1 MKSNNYILNQ
11 LIISQNQINKN
22 KKYSNAYIKERA
34 YNSFNQSK
42 NHFNSFETLKN
53 EEHHLNDENKLFL
66 NLYAKT
72 KKLYPTKINETFKD
86 LITQYGENNYKIPD
100 LSDKKNLFNQNP
112 LLLVGNE
119 LEYFYRGINASNKLN
134 LKNKNDK
141 KKKHI
146 NFIKKE
152 MFMIESI
159 VYNKSMKN
167 YGKDDNKNDSN
178 DINDNNKNSRNKKP
192 QLNYFHVDSV
202 WDKIEGEK
210 LRIKNEKLNE
220 KRLIQRKIYKK
231 NKDNNI
237 KIDIPDNN
245 SKKLINDNQKSI
257 DFDKLNSLSAFSTDK
272 NNYNASFK
280 HYNSKDTMTF
290 KSSAAIS
297 SDFKNHSMN
306 SFNNLR
312 TFNTEKNLSPKKVK
326 FKLKIEEK
334 NKLLKEIEEI
344 KSTLNNQDLMEK
356 NITIE
361 NYSFK
366 KKNSKVNKTINFD
379 KTFGRFL
386 YNNKKSKTIRI
397 SKLFSSR
404 SKGSVLLNLFGQ
416 KTIKQSIIRKLIKET
431 NPQKI
436 IDMYMKL
443 NLEIFE
449 QKEIEKL
456 IKIYYQKILGHSG
469 ESIDKIIKMKLG
481 DDLICE
487 LLEKYIKKSKEKSF
501 KYSSNPKVNKSL
513 DKANEEI
520 KALKKRYLMGKT
532 LFVTNYY
539 I

>member
-119 LEYFYRGINASNKLN
+119 LEYFYRGINTSNKLN
-134 LKNKNDK
+134 LKNKDDK

-312 TFNTEKNLSPKKVK
+312 SFNTEKNLSPKKVK

-366 KKNSKVNKTINFD
+366 KKNSKINKTINFD

-431 NPQKI
+431 NPEKI

-520 KALKKRYLMGKT
+520 KALKKRYLIGKT
-532 LFVTNYY
+532 FE
-539 I
+539 IID

>member
-1 MKSNNYILNQ
+1 MKSNNYILSQ

-22 KKYSNAYIKERA
+22 RKYSNAYIKERA
-34 YNSFNQSK
+34 YNSFNHSS
-42 NHFNSFETLKN
+42 NPINSFETLKN

-119 LEYFYRGINASNKLN
+119 LEQFYRGINASNKLN

-152 MFMIESI
+152 MFMIENI
-159 VYNKSMKN
+159 AYNRSMNN
-167 YGKDDNKNDSN
+167 YGKDNEKKDSN
-178 DINDNNKNSRNKKP
+178 DVDYNNKNSKNKRP

-210 LRIKNEKLNE
+210 KRIKNEKLNE
-220 KRLIQRKIYKK
+220 KRLMQKKISNK
-231 NKDNNI
+231 NKSINL
-237 KIDIPDNN
+237 KIDISDNN
-245 SKKLINDNQKSI
+245 SKKLTNDVQKSF
-257 DFDKLNSLSAFSTDK
+257 DFNKLNSLSSISNEK
-272 NNYNASFK
+272 NNYNSTFK
-280 HYNSKDTMTF
+280 NYNSNDTMTF

-297 SDFKNHSMN
+297 SDIKCQSMN
-306 SFNNLR
+306 NFNRLK
-312 TFNTEKNLSPKKVK
+312 TFNTDKNLSTKRVK
-326 FKLKIEEK
+326 FRLLKIEEK
-334 NKLLKEIEEI
+334 NKLLKEIEDI
-344 KSTLNNQDLMEK
+344 KSTLNNKDLMEN

-379 KTFGRFL
+379 KTFGRYL
-386 YNNKKSKTIRI
+386 LNNKKNKTIRF
-397 SKLFSSR
+397 SKYLSGR
-404 SKGSVLLNLFGQ
+404 IKGPMILNLFGQ
-416 KTIKQSIIRKLIKET
+416 KAIKQSIIRKINKET
-431 NPQKI
+431 DPKKI

-449 QKEIEKL
+449 QNEIEKL

-469 ESIDKIIKMKLG
+469 ESIEKIIKMKLG

-487 LLEKYIKKSKEKSF
+487 LLEKYIKKSKEKIF
-501 KYSSNPKVNKSL
+501 KYSSNPRVNKSL

-520 KALKKRYLMGKT
+520 KALKTRYLIGKT
-532 LFVTNYY
+532 FEILD
-539 I
+539 